1 MGGCRN
7 LGNTL
12 AAEAVAFRLGP
23 MQWSP
28 MAVSRF
34 KQGISPTI
42 GTMQGVMVSR
52 VVRRR
57 GPKRSFERGALV
69 SAIGFFG
76 WSQVWRPAALGRAGW
91 WTAFSLCEDDP
102 LTPCCHSSPAYAARL
117 LSWSRLS
124 CYMNVQWL

>member
-102 LTPCCHSSPAYAARL
+102 HALLPFSPAHAARL